1 MAVSTLVAVFTK
13 QHQISQGGCATSSQ
27 RDNMVRVTTSRSKIL
42 QARTIFTGKIG
53 PTANLVR
60 QFIPPGDTA
69 AYLVGVT
76 DNTGYCGGLS

>member
-13 QHQISQGGCATSSQ
+13 QHQVSQGGCAASSQ
-27 RDNMVRVTTSRSKIL
+27 GDNMVRVTTSRSKIR

-60 QFIPPGDTA
+60 QFVPPGDTTT
-69 AYLVGVT
+69 YLIGVT
-76 DNTGYCGGLS
+76 NNTGYC